1 MVRSGKN
8 WYKHLDFIMIDILCM
23 VVSFFLVIIWR
34 HGVSDFSTTFDIYQS
49 ALIVILLVDLVYVL
63 LMEPYKGI
71 LKRGYFL
78 EFTAVLKHS
87 IVIFAALIIG
97 MYALK
102 QTLLFSRLVSFLF
115 PIVNLIIT
123 YIAHLLYKI
132 VLEKTAKYSKP
143 KDYIL
148 LIGNTENVKNMIAS
162 VEENVFRS
170 IAIVGVVLTD
180 KEFVKGEKLSG
191 IKVVDLE
198 EVFSFIQKKV
208 VDEVFIDATIDNRM
222 NYADDFLGMGVTV
235 NFAMDDIFGFENAEM
250 RKYCGIPVVSVG
262 INRVSNHEMVIKRC
276 IDICFGI
283 IGCIVT
289 LVLCILV
296 GPIIFI
302 SSPGPIFFKQKRVGK
317 NGRRFYI
324 WKFRTMYP
332 DAEKRKAELMEQN
345 EMNGQM
351 FKMENDP
358 RIIGSGPDGS
368 KKGIGY
374 FLRQTSLDE
383 FPQFFNVLLGNMS
396 LVGTRPPTVDEVAM
410 YEKHHMSRLAM
421 KPGITGM
428 WQVSGRSDIVDFEKV
443 VELDNYY
450 IKNFS
455 IGLDLKI
462 IGKTFVVLLNRKG
475 AR

>member
-8 WYKHLDFIMIDILCM
+8 WYKHLDFILIDIVCL
-23 VVSFFLVIIWR
+23 VVSFFLAIIFR
-34 HGVSDFSTTFDIYQS
+34 HGTENFAATFDLYQS
-49 ALIVILLVDLVYVL
+49 AVVVILLVNIVYVL
-63 LMEPYKGI
+63 LTEPYKGI

-78 EFTAVLKHS
+78 EFTAVLRQS
-87 IVIFAALIIG
+87 ICVFVFLIIC

-102 QTLLFSRLVSFLF
+102 QTNLFSRIVSFLF
-115 PIVNLIIT
+115 PITNLFVTYVVHII
-123 YIAHLLYKI
+123 YKH
-132 VLEKTAKYSKP
+132 VLKKTAKNRKP

-148 LIGNTENVKNMIAS
+148 LIGNTENVEKMIDS
-162 VEENVFRS
+162 VMQNVFMS

-180 KEFVKGEKLSG
+180 REYIKGDKLCN
-191 IKVVDLE
+191 IKVIDKE
-198 EVFSFIQKKV
+198 EVFGFIQKRV

-222 NYADDFLGMGVTV
+222 AYADDLLGMGLTV
-235 NFAMDDIFGFENAEM
+235 NFAMDDIFGYENAEM
-250 RKYCGIPVVSVG
+250 RRYCGIPVVSVG
-262 INRVSNHEMVIKRC
+262 ISRLSNGEVAAKRC
-276 IDICFGI
+276 IDLFFGV
-283 IGCIVT
+283 IGSLIT
-289 LVLCILV
+289 LVLCIII

-302 SSPGPIFFKQKRVGK
+302 SSPGPIFFKQRRVGK

-332 DAEKRKAELMEQN
+332 DAEKRKKELMEKNQ
-345 EMNGQM
+345 MNGQM

-358 RIIGSGPDGS
+358 RIIGSGPDGT

-374 FLRQTSLDE
+374 FLRKTSLDE
-383 FPQFFNVLLGNMS
+383 FPQFFNLLKGDMS

-410 YEKHHMSRLAM
+410 YDKHHMSRLAM

-455 IGLDLKI
+455 LGLDFKI
-462 IGKTFVVLLNRKG
+462 IGKTFLVLLNRKG